1 MDRIDGA
8 VADGFVPPTVNA
20 KSVNDG
26 NCGLNAGLPGAC
38 QWDSET
44 NTCTHHEEAASQV
57 AGEPRSLPMQIT
69 RYKREV
75 ERIIIE

>member
-1 MDRIDGA
+1 MERIDGA

-26 NCGLNAGLPGAC
+26 NRGLDARLPGAC
-38 QWDSET
+38 QLDSET

-57 AGEPRSLPMQIT
+57 AGETSSPPMQIT

-75 ERIIIE
+75 KNNN